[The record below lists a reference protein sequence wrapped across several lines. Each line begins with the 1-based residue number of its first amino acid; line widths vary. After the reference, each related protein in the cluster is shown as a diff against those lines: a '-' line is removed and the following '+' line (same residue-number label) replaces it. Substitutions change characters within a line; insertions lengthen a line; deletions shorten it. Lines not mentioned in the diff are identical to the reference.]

1 MIRIVDKNAFY
12 LRMTGKTRIGEYE
25 TTLDMNGKTLTA
37 SESVNIKFAEGSVFA
52 PDKAYTL
59 VSGANLAE
67 GDEAKFALPQGNRG
81 TLSVVE
87 GNLVYTA
94 PKYFIIKVK

>member
-1 MIRIVDKNAFY
+1 
-12 LRMTGKTRIGEYE
+12 
-25 TTLDMNGKTLTA
+25 MNGKTLRAT
-37 SESVNIKFAEGSVFA
+37 ESVNIKFAEGSVFA

-59 VSGANLAE
+59 VSGAGLTE